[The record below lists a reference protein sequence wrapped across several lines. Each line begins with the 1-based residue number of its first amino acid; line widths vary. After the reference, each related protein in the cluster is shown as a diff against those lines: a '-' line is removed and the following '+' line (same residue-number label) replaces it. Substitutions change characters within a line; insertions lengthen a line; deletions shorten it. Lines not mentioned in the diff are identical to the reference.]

1 MKVLGIS
8 FGRKG
13 RCSDILTK
21 EALFEAKRCG
31 ADVEFINVIDLNIG
45 HCTACDACSKA
56 KERGMQIKCF
66 KKDDYHILEEK
77 VLDAD
82 GIVLAA
88 PVYAVA
94 PVGQLKNFIDRFGPA
109 HDRAALNKEQERR
122 KKEGMEPLDARYFK
136 DRPIAYISV
145 GGAITQNWVSMG
157 LPIMHLFGISLK
169 MKSVGRLDAY
179 DMGRTA
185 SPVLDEKLM
194 ARAAALGRSVAENLG
209 KPLEEMTF
217 AGDDGCCPVCH
228 NNLLTFTGTTTVECP
243 ICGIKGQ
250 VTVDGDKM
258 NVTFSEYEQ
267 NRARGTENGLIEH
280 CEEIASMIPI
290 AIKKLEENKDRL
302 PKLLEKYE
310 HFEETI
316 ANM

>member
-13 RCSDILTK
+13 HCSDILTK

-31 ADVEFINVIDLNIG
+31 AEVEFINVIDLDIG
-45 HCTACDACSKA
+45 HCTACGACGA
-56 KERGMQIKCF
+56 ARDRGKQVKCYR
-66 KKDDYHILEEK
+66 KDDYHILEEK

-88 PVYAVA
+88 PVYVVG

-109 HDRAALNKEQERR
+109 HDRASLNKEQEKRR
-122 KKEGMEPLDARYFK
+122 KEGKELLDARYFK

-157 LPIMHLFGISLK
+157 LPMMHLFGISVK

-185 SPVLDEKLM
+185 NPVLDERLM
-194 ARAAALGRSVAENLG
+194 SKAAALGRSVAENVG
-209 KPLEEMTF
+209 KPLEAMTF

-228 NNLLTFTGTTTVECP
+228 NNLLTYTGTTTVECP
-243 ICGIKGQ
+243 VCGIKGE
-250 VTVDGDKM
+250 VSIADGKM
-258 NVTFSEYEQ
+258 NVAFSEYEQ
-267 NRARGTENGLIEH
+267 NRARGTENGQIEH

-290 AIKKLEENKDRL
+290 AVKKLQENKDRL